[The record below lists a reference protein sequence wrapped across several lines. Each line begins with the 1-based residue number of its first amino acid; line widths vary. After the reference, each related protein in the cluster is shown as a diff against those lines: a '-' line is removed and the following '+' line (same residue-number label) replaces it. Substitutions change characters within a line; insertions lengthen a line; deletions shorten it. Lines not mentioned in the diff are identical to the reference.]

1 MYTCKLCDTS
11 VPKDRFLQNFGICL
25 GCANVLEAKVEF
37 LEEKIPELLDTANSS
52 TDPDIKILYLK
63 TVLGFLYDY
72 KINYYDKDVDI
83 LTEDV
88 EDMIDTIIEGISYA
102 RL

>member
-1 MYTCKLCDTS
+1 MYTCKLCDTNVS
-11 VPKDRFLQNFGICL
+11 KDRFLKNFGICL

-88 EDMIDTIIEGISYA
+88 KDMIDTIIEGISYA